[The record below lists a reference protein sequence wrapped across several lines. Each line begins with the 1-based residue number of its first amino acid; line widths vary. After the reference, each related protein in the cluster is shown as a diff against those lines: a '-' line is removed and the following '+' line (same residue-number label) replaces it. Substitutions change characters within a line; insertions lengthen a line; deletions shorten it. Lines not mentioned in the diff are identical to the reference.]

1 MASLFCDPVKRGRFV
16 NFKETSKSV
25 SIRKNNNTSKVNP
38 DIVGVLLEYS
48 AKPGKVIDI
57 ENVLIYPLS
66 QIPLNISNGDRTRC
80 VTSKS

>member
-38 DIVGVLLEYS
+38 DIVGVLLVYS
-48 AKPGKVIDI
+48 AKSGKVIDI

>member
-1 MASLFCDPVKRGRFV
+1 MASLFYDPVKRGRFV

-38 DIVGVLLEYS
+38 DIVGVLLAYS